1 MKRVELQAL
10 VASVLE
16 IDPELLEPETDLTSF
31 ESFDSVAVLTLM
43 LDLDEHAGIR
53 MSPEEASKLRFYG
66 DIEALALRQGIAL
79 VEVYAEA
86 GR

>member
-1 MKRVELQAL
+1 MKRAELQAL

-16 IDPELLEPETDLTSF
+16 IDPELLEPATDLTSF

-43 LDLDEHAGIR
+43 LDLDSYVGIR
-53 MSPEEASKLRFYG
+53 MSPEQASKLRFYG
-66 DIEALALRQGIAL
+66 DIEALALRQGITL
-79 VEVYAEA
+79 VDAYAEA